1 MESTLSDADESPGLD
16 IPETTK
22 LFVNFHLSH
31 VNNNVYQSELLIAM
45 QESLDIDFS
54 VTTCPKDESHPKC
67 VSIRIPTR
75 FKARRADYKVLAA
88 QEANDILEKLIA
100 DFFQMRGRS
109 GRQREAILEKFRR
122 FI

>member
-16 IPETTK
+16 IPKNTK

-31 VNNNVYQSELLIAM
+31 VNDNVCQSELLLAM
-45 QESLDIDFS
+45 QESLDIEFS
-54 VTTCPKDESHPKC
+54 VTTYPEDESRPKC

-75 FKARRADYKVLAA
+75 FKARRGDYKVLAA

-109 GRQREAILEKFRR
+109 RRQREAILEKFRP